1 MSKLT
6 MEIYDLFQNS
16 DKKDAVQKNS
26 DKKDAVQEKK
36 YTITPTQLKEIFS
49 KLESTISYLK
59 TVSVSR
65 HEIALKVR
73 AFRTQSYNICPSRQ
87 L

>member
-1 MSKLT
+1 MDSASK
-6 MEIYDLFQNS
+6 
-16 DKKDAVQKNS
+16 
-26 DKKDAVQEKK
+26 
-36 YTITPTQLKEIFS
+36 TI
-49 KLESTISYLK
+49 ISIGLGL
-59 TVSVSR
+59 VIGRSFPGLLAFGM